1 MWRLIGRSVDTYL
14 LIAHWEF
21 LISFDACLVI
31 VFIWDMDM
39 LIMMIDYLDWGF
51 RLWRFFLCFIAIFV
65 WDIDMLIMLIDHLTL
80 LSIVTLI
87 LPCLFLLPHMYRLTI
102 VYHLIWH
109 DWFSRLYIIMI
120 VVEHAII
127 CQIFF
132 SISLCVDLDDIYLF
146 CMMFV
151 AWLLSFCV
159 IAWVTCLCGTHT
171 YPLISKSLVLV
182 DLVFWGLV
190 WYEICCFVCSL
201 TELVIRNRV

>member
-1 MWRLIGRSVDTYL
+1 MWRLISRSVGTHFSLCVCL
-14 LIAHWEF
+14 LDWITHREF
-21 LISFDACLVI
+21 LISLDVCLVI
-31 VFIWDMDM
+31 VLIWDMDM

-51 RLWRFFLCFIAIFV
+51 QLWRFFPCFIAIFV
-65 WDIDMLIMLIDHLTL
+65 WDIDMLIMLIDHLAL

-132 SISLCVDLDDIYLF
+132 SISLYVDLNDIYLF
-146 CMMFV
+146 CMTVCCMTS
-151 AWLLSFCV
+151 LILCDCMSCLSMWDKIGRAHV
-159 IAWVTCLCGTHT
+159 WTPVTL
-171 YPLISKSLVLV
+171 
-182 DLVFWGLV
+182 
-190 WYEICCFVCSL
+190 
-201 TELVIRNRV
+201 